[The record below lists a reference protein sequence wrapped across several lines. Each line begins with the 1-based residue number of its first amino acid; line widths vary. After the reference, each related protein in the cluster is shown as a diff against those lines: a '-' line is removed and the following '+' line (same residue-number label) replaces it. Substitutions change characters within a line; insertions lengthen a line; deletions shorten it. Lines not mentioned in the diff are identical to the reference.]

1 MLLTEP
7 CYNIRSQAFGG
18 ATIRD
23 MSLIETCFYSW
34 LYGIWIGLWHSK
46 NFHLYLA
53 TIYPLLTLLMPNF
66 KTMGILAFN
75 NRGPLLVLSM
85 DFWSYFTHP
94 DKLCQYIKYIEH
106 YMHVH
111 CMLVHCTYVSSRR
124 FITWTPRIYCVDR
137 QWGLGKSMPFW
148 IIYRVTS
155 IYWYDFRRS
164 LWGHGLIQK
173 KMSLLKNIAEIYSF

>member
-1 MLLTEP
+1 MKTLLFLHFCLDFVNSYINKQLSELD
-7 CYNIRSQAFGG
+7 FG
-18 ATIRD
+18 IPRIFD
-23 MSLIETCFYSW
+23 P
-34 LYGIWIGLWHSK
+34 
-46 NFHLYLA
+46 YLA
-53 TIYPLLTLLMPNF
+53 TIYPLLTLLIPNF
-66 KTMGILAFN
+66 KTVGILAFN
-75 NRGPLLVLSM
+75 NRGPLLVLST

-173 KMSLLKNIAEIYSF
+173 KCLY